1 MQATSGRSARPERP
15 LSPHIQIYYP
25 LINMVMSIVHRI
37 TGVALYVGSLLLAWW
52 LIAAAT
58 GPDYYNYVVS
68 WFATWP
74 GKLVLL
80 GYTWALMHHMLGGIR
95 HLIWDTG
102 LRLRPENDRSPI
114 VGHARRISDF
124 DGAHLVRSIEPR
136 GRLMV
141 QMRTPLK
148 TARQLG
154 SAKEGADHFW
164 KQRLTAVANIFLGL
178 FLVWLIASLV
188 GADYATVKRK
198 LSNPLIALALLGL
211 VVSGTLHMRLGM
223 QAIIE
228 DYVHSEGLKIAA
240 LMLNTFFAAFVAL
253 ASIFAVLKLSFGA

>member
-37 TGVALYVGSLLLAWW
+37 TGAALYIGSLLLAWW

-102 LRLRPENDRSPI
+102 LGFDLKTIDILSWGSLAGSLVLTVLIWFCALRS
-114 VGHARRISDF
+114 
-124 DGAHLVRSIEPR
+124 R
-136 GRLMV
+136 GYLMV
-141 QMRTPLK
+141 PMRTPLK
-148 TARQLG
+148 IARQLG
-154 SAKEGADHFW
+154 SAKEGTDHFW
-164 KQRLTAVANIFLGL
+164 KQRVTAVANVFLGL

-188 GADYATVKRK
+188 GADYDDSETETIQSPDR
-198 LSNPLIALALLGL
+198 PRLA
-211 VVSGTLHMRLGM
+211 RL
-223 QAIIE
+223 
-228 DYVHSEGLKIAA
+228 DHLRNAA
-240 LMLNTFFAAFVAL
+240 H
-253 ASIFAVLKLSFGA
+253 ASRHAGDH